1 MLPPHPMGAVNMY
14 VGSLNTAITLN
25 FRLDRIGQDKKYGLT
40 PEQIDYIESVIKPL
54 EISDCD
60 E

>member
-1 MLPPHPMGAVNMY
+1 LY
-14 VGSLNTAITLN
+14 
-25 FRLDRIGQDKKYGLT
+25 KKYGLT